1 LADLASFERKHD
13 RNFGTEMHPIL
24 KSTKIGPETR
34 QWWNRVRRYLG
45 RKSSSERRLVEA
57 FCDIDRVCSYMG
69 LPRGVQDDL
78 CYGAR
83 KLAGRMRGSS
93 RLRILMLMVYLACER
108 RNAPRDLRE
117 IDLAFQELFG
127 EEYSRVRDR
136 NIDRTSNVSG
146 LSKYTQARIP
156 QLVRVLGY
164 GNL

>member
-1 LADLASFERKHD
+1 LCDHRIFPDPRTGERVCVRCGLVFGPLFSFWPDRGEDGSSFQHLATLERKHD

-57 FCDIDRVCSYMG
+57 FSDIDRVCSYMG

-93 RLRILMLMVYLACER
+93 ACG
-108 RNAPRDLRE
+108 
-117 IDLAFQELFG
+117 F
-127 EEYSRVRDR
+127 
-136 NIDRTSNVSG
+136 
-146 LSKYTQARIP
+146 
-156 QLVRVLGY
+156 
-164 GNL
+164 